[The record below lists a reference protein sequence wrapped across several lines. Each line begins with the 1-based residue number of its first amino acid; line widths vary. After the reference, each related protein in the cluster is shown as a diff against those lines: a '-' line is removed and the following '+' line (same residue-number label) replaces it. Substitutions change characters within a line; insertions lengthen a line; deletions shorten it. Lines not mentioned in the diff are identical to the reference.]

1 MEHDTE
7 PNIEKTSFSC
17 SRDGLT
23 IRGHVFRVARISG
36 VAQTVAT
43 PATGAAQ
50 PTVEVHETANRT
62 AQPQNAAATAQT
74 ENAAESQKSPVI
86 IMSHGFLGN
95 ENQLVTY
102 ANVLARLGYVV
113 LTFDFNGGGP
123 KSTSSGKSIDMTV
136 LTEKA
141 DLLAVIKYAESLDYI
156 DKNNITLMGFS
167 QGGFVSAMTAAG
179 LNDRVKQLVLFF
191 PALCIPDDARSGNM
205 LVMSFDPDNVPPVIC
220 KEPMIVG
227 RDYAITAQKLDAYKE
242 ISGYT
247 GRTLIIHGTSDK
259 AVNIEYSRKAKS
271 VYKNLV
277 YKEIEGA
284 DHGFTGADEEEALR
298 TLINFFT

>member
-7 PNIEKTSFSC
+7 PNIDRTPFSC
-17 SRDGLT
+17 IRDGLT
-23 IRGHVFRVARISG
+23 IRGHVFRAARISG
-36 VAQTVAT
+36 AAQTVAT
-43 PATGAAQ
+43 PATGVAQ
-50 PTVEVHETANRT
+50 PTVEVRETANRT
-62 AQPQNAAATAQT
+62 AQPQNVAATAQT
-74 ENAAESQKSPVI
+74 EKAPLI

-95 ENQLVTY
+95 ENQLVKY

-179 LNDRVKQLVLFF
+179 LNNSVKQLVLFY
-191 PALCIPDDARSGNM
+191 PALCIPDDARRGKM
-205 LVMSFDPDNVPPVIC
+205 LVMSFNPQNIPPVIC

-227 RDYAITAQKLDAYKE
+227 RDYALTAQKLDAYKE

-284 DHGFTGADEEEALR
+284 DHGFTDADEEEALR